1 MADDIDRAGE
11 RIDAEMTAR
20 LRALPTF
27 NIASLLD
34 CQDCGEEI
42 PSKRRAIGGVRRC
55 FDCQKHHE
63 SSVRYWNHSRR

>member
-27 NIASLLD
+27 NIPSLLD

-42 PSKRRAIGGVRRC
+42 PSKRRAIGAVTRC
-55 FDCQKHHE
+55 VDCQNNFE
-63 SSVRYWNHSRR
+63 GRRWC